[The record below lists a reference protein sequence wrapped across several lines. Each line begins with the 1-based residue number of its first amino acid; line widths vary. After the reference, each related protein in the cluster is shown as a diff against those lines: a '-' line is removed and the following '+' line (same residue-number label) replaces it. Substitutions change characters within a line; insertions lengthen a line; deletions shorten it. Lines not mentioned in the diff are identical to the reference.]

1 MTLFQ
6 VFLLLNL
13 DLGILW
19 LNLGVLLVD
28 FCVIY

>member
-1 MTLFQ
+1 MLFQ
-6 VFLLLNL
+6 VFLLLDL